1 MQSGLESNLRAGSQ
15 IDLSYSIKNLSIPTN
30 SKKTSIKRKGKEIV
44 LVSMAIGRPFTLPYA
59 RERGRKNSGRRSDEQ
74 VCERW
79 VYDPYFQYFTGE

>member
-1 MQSGLESNLRAGSQ
+1 
-15 IDLSYSIKNLSIPTN
+15 
-30 SKKTSIKRKGKEIV
+30 
-44 LVSMAIGRPFTLPYA
+44 MAIGRPFTLPYA